1 MGPAATADFYAKLV
15 RATPAATDQ
24 QHLRVVIWADPT
36 TPDRTLALLENG
48 PDPTP
53 WLIHGANVLKAAGAD
68 MIAVPCN
75 TAHAFLPAVAEQVG
89 VPIVHMIDQVARY
102 LLTRSPPVREI
113 GLLATTGTLRADLYQ
128 DWLGEAGIK
137 VHYPDTTHQE
147 TEVMPAI
154 RAIKAGNAGPNTTRT
169 LVAAA
174 NRLIDQ
180 GAEVII
186 AGCTEIPLGLPA
198 EVLPVPLIDPSQVL
212 ANAVVALAHRHPAE
226 TTPAHNDDQ
235 PRRAK
240 SPKQTEEPQP
250 NTYGQSS
257 LRHQAPP
264 TPPHNGERPHPAKTP
279 TQGPPPHTNGQP
291 GHQYPAQTTPAHN
304 GEQPRTAEGPK
315 QTQGP
320 PPNTNGQ

>member
-1 MGPAATADFYAKLV
+1 MNEDNPPVVGVLGGMGPAATADFYAKLI

-36 TPDRTLALLENG
+36 TPDRTRALLENG

-53 WLIHGANVLKAAGAD
+53 WLIHGAGVLKAAGAG

-75 TAHAFLPAVAEQVG
+75 TAHAFLPAVIEQVG

-102 LLTRSPPVREI
+102 LLSRPHPVREI
-113 GLLATTGTLRADLYQ
+113 GLLATTGTLRAELYQ
-128 DWLGEAGIK
+128 DWLAKDGVK
-137 VHYPDTTHQE
+137 VHHPDTIEQE
-147 TEVMPAI
+147 TDVMSAI
-154 RAIKAGNAGPNTTRT
+154 RAIKAGNGGPNTTRV
-169 LVAAA
+169 LLLAA

-198 EVLPVPLIDPSQVL
+198 EALPVPLVDPAQVL
-212 ANAVVALAHRHPAE
+212 ATAVVTLAR
-226 TTPAHNDDQ
+226 
-235 PRRAK
+235 
-240 SPKQTEEPQP
+240 
-250 NTYGQSS
+250 
-257 LRHQAPP
+257 
-264 TPPHNGERPHPAKTP
+264 
-279 TQGPPPHTNGQP
+279 
-291 GHQYPAQTTPAHN
+291 QYPAEKTPAHN

-320 PPNTNGQ
+320 PPDTNGQ